1 MMLRFLRNYPWK
13 FYLKT
18 FFRAPRIV
26 TGAMLIKEDR
36 VSILSP
42 IDGRLT
48 FRAGLRDLERA
59 PLLNASI
66 RPNPDTPFRSDAL
79 RGRRV
84 NEAFQWIFV
93 VDTPEA
99 QIHQIDIQRYGTGRE
114 LTPARVSRLV
124 PNATKISMSYWE
136 FLNDKLG
143 PNDSEP
149 TPVSILFGLSKSVA
163 RNLEEWANYLGSMVA
178 AIIPLPLVLLDGSIS
193 LSPTGTHIVLT
204 TNHTVIALTQEKE
217 IKLITR
223 VEPVHGLGISR
234 IVATLETLGEA
245 FPEIS
250 RNAARLISCDL
261 AGSELIKH
269 ALAISADAVAT
280 RAEELQ
286 DGSEMISG
294 AGSSPIEAASLYRAL
309 CLVASPGDD

>member
-1 MMLRFLRNYPWK
+1 MLKFLLNYPWK
-13 FYLKT
+13 FYLKA
-18 FFRAPRIV
+18 FFRAPHTV
-26 TGAMLIKEDR
+26 TGAMLVKEDR

-42 IDGRLT
+42 INGRLS
-48 FRAGLRDLERA
+48 FHAGLRDLEGA
-59 PLLNASI
+59 PLLNSSI
-66 RPNPDTPFRSDAL
+66 RPSPDTPFRSGVLNERA
-79 RGRRV
+79 V
-84 NEAFQWIFV
+84 NEAFQWVFV
-93 VDTPEA
+93 VDTPDA
-99 QIHQIDIQRYGTGRE
+99 QIHQIDVLRYGTGRE

-124 PNATKISMSYWE
+124 PNATKVSMSYWE
-136 FLNDKLG
+136 LLSDKLG
-143 PNDSEP
+143 PNGPEP

-163 RNLEEWANYLGSMVA
+163 RNLEDWANYLGSMVA

-245 FPEIS
+245 FPELS
-250 RNAARLISCDL
+250 RSAARLISCDL
-261 AGSELIKH
+261 ADSELTKH
-269 ALAISADAVAT
+269 AQAISSDAVPT

-286 DGSEMISG
+286 DGSEKISG
-294 AGSSPIEAASLYRAL
+294 ASSSPIEAASLYRAR
-309 CLVASPGDD
+309 CLVTAPG

>member
-1 MMLRFLRNYPWK
+1 MLKFLLNYPWK

-18 FFRAPRIV
+18 LFRAPHTV
-26 TGAMLIKEDR
+26 TGAMLVKEDR

-42 IDGRLT
+42 INGRLS
-48 FRAGLRDLERA
+48 FRAGLRELEGA
-59 PLLNASI
+59 PFLNASV
-66 RPNPDTPFRSDAL
+66 RPSPDTPFRFDAL

-84 NEAFQWIFV
+84 NEAFQWVFV

-99 QIHQIDIQRYGTGRE
+99 QIHQIDVQRYGTGRE

-124 PNATKISMSYWE
+124 PNATKVSMSYWE
-136 FLNDKLG
+136 LLSDKLG
-143 PNDSEP
+143 PNGPEP
-149 TPVSILFGLSKSVA
+149 TSVSILFGLSKSVA
-163 RNLEEWANYLGSMVA
+163 RNLEDWANYLGSAVT

-193 LSPTGTHIVLT
+193 LSPTGAHIVLT

-250 RNAARLISCDL
+250 RSGPRLISCDL
-261 AGSELIKH
+261 PGAELAKH
-269 ALAISADAVAT
+269 AQAISADAVPT
-280 RAEELQ
+280 RPEELQ

-309 CLVASPGDD
+309 CLAPSPG

>member
-1 MMLRFLRNYPWK
+1 MLKFLLNYPWK

-18 FFRAPRIV
+18 FFRAPHIV
-26 TGAMLIKEDR
+26 TGAMLVKEDR

-42 IDGRLT
+42 INGRLS
-48 FRAGLRDLERA
+48 FRAGLRDLEGA

-66 RPNPDTPFRSDAL
+66 KPSPDTPFRSKVLSERA
-79 RGRRV
+79 V
-84 NEAFQWIFV
+84 NEVFQWVFV
-93 VDTPEA
+93 VDTPDA
-99 QIHQIDIQRYGTGRE
+99 QIHQIDAQRFGTGRE

-124 PNATKISMSYWE
+124 PNATKVSMSYWE
-136 FLNDKLG
+136 LLNDQLG
-143 PNDSEP
+143 PNGPEP

-163 RNLEEWANYLGSMVA
+163 RNLEDWANYLGSMVA

-223 VEPVHGLGISR
+223 VEPVQGLGISR

-250 RNAARLISCDL
+250 RSDARLISCDL
-261 AGSELIKH
+261 AGSELTKH
-269 ALAISADAVAT
+269 AQAISADAVPT

-286 DGSEMISG
+286 DGQERISG
-294 AGSSPIEAASLYRAL
+294 ASSSPIEAASLYRARD
-309 CLVASPGDD
+309 LVTAPG

>member
-1 MMLRFLRNYPWK
+1 MLKFLLNYPWK

-18 FFRAPRIV
+18 FFRAPHTV
-26 TGAMLIKEDR
+26 TGAMLVKEDR

-42 IDGRLT
+42 INGRLS
-48 FRAGLRDLERA
+48 FRAGLRDLEGA

-66 RPNPDTPFRSDAL
+66 RPSPDTPFRSKVLSERA
-79 RGRRV
+79 V
-84 NEAFQWIFV
+84 NEVFQWVFV
-93 VDTPEA
+93 VDTPDA
-99 QIHQIDIQRYGTGRE
+99 QIHQIDVQRYGTGRE

-124 PNATKISMSYWE
+124 PNATKVSMSYWE
-136 FLNDKLG
+136 LLNDKLG
-143 PNDSEP
+143 PNGPEP

-163 RNLEEWANYLGSMVA
+163 RNLEDWANYLGSMVA

-223 VEPVHGLGISR
+223 VEPVQGLGISR

-250 RNAARLISCDL
+250 RSGARLISCDL
-261 AGSELIKH
+261 AGSELTKH
-269 ALAISADAVAT
+269 AQAISADAVPT

-286 DGSEMISG
+286 DGPEKISG
-294 AGSSPIEAASLYRAL
+294 AGSSPIEAAGLYRART
-309 CLVASPGDD
+309 LVTAPG